1 MGSPW
6 APLIVVHAIAAS
18 YSLIFGLFQLVRR
31 CKGGPL
37 HRFVGRTW
45 VGCMYI
51 VVLTSFGIYTIDG
64 GFTWLHG
71 LSIFTFCTVTIALRA
86 AIKGKIQAH
95 KSFMTGSYFG
105 IAGAFIGVIVVPERR
120 IPQMA
125 IHNAPELTLW
135 ILILLASAAFTV
147 YGAFQL
153 KEIRKLANARS

>member
-6 APLIVVHAIAAS
+6 APLIAVHAIAAT
-18 YSLIFGLFQLVRR
+18 YSLVFGLFQLVRR
-31 CKGGPL
+31 RKGGPL

-45 VGCMYI
+45 VICMYI

-71 LSIFTFCTVTIALRA
+71 LSIFTFCTVTIGLRA
-86 AIKGKIQAH
+86 AVKGKIKAH

-105 IAGAFIGVIVVPERR
+105 IVGAFIGVIVVPERR

-125 IHNAPELTLW
+125 IHNAPSLTLW
-135 ILILLASAAFTV
+135 ILVLLASAVFTV
-147 YGAFQL
+147 FGAFQL
-153 KEIRKLANARS
+153 TENRKLSNTHS